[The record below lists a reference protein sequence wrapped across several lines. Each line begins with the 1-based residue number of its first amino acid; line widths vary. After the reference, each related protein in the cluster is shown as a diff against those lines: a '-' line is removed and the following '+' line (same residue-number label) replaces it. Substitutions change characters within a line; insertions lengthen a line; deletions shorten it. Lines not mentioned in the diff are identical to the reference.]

1 MRNTPSFRYWL
12 PALLILGLVLPACG
26 FHLRGAVEMPPA
38 LQYTVAEGVAPY
50 SDLGEA
56 LSRAWRQ
63 SEAQLEFGRGADV
76 EAARLVINRD
86 EVSRHTLSV
95 DSAGRPN
102 EYELRYQV
110 DFTLRDAA
118 GRTLLQNQ
126 GATANRAY
134 QFNPDNALAM
144 DDEEQRLKR
153 VLAEDVAVQ
162 MLRRITFQLRNRPAD
177 EPDAGQRDAS
187 DDETAR

>member
-1 MRNTPSFRYWL
+1 MRYLFLFRYRL
-12 PALLILGLVLPACG
+12 PALLMLGLALPACG

-38 LQYTVAEGVAPY
+38 LQYTVAEGLAPY

-63 SEAQLEFGRGADV
+63 SGAQLEFGRGADA

-86 EVSRHTLSV
+86 EVSRRTLSV

-118 GRTLLQNQ
+118 GRTLLKNQ
-126 GATANRAY
+126 SAMANRAY

-153 VLAEDVAVQ
+153 VLAEDIAVQ
-162 MLRRITFQLRNRPAD
+162 MLRRITFQVRNRPAD